1 MTEQEQRLN
10 ELMGRDRNE
19 RIGSLRNEILDS
31 IHNEGD
37 PYNLAEAFK
46 DMGPRERALGKLFGK
61 LMQAKGNAQ
70 VDSCIAWFET
80 EYADDPAFAG
90 ALPMNSMTKINVLAS
105 VLQQIFG
112 ADENGYRTLR
122 QVLVRV
128 NQK

>member
-10 ELMGRDRNE
+10 ELMAQDRAE
-19 RIGSLRNEILDS
+19 RIGSVKQEILDS
-31 IHNEGD
+31 VHNEGD
-37 PYNLAEAFK
+37 PYKLAEAF
-46 DMGPRERALGKLFGK
+46 REMTPFDRALGHLYGK
-61 LMQAKGNAQ
+61 LMQAKGNVQ
-70 VDSCIAWFET
+70 VDNAFAWFEA
-80 EYADDPAFAG
+80 EYSEHLGGKPFDAMQKNTI
-90 ALPMNSMTKINVLAS
+90 LTS